1 MNNTESQA
9 MYKPTGFVCG
19 NQYQEDIS
27 KEALRQLDKLEYR
40 KNALLRNQNDLRI
53 RLTHCENE
61 IAEVEYEMRL
71 INLEIMGKMKINR
84 NMTILSK
91 KN

>member
-1 MNNTESQA
+1 MSQV

-27 KEALRQLDKLEYR
+27 KEALRQLDMLEYR

-53 RLTHCENE
+53 RLTNCENE
-61 IAEVEYEMRL
+61 IAEVEYDMRL
-71 INLEIMGKMKINR
+71 INLEFMGRMKINR
-84 NMTILSK
+84 I
-91 KN
+91 